1 MKKFMNSGL
10 FSLISVF
17 LLTLVSCDSIEDK
30 NTGSDVAAVEPVKS
44 SEFIVYSGHDIIGTT
59 LGTRGAN
66 VNGNLW
72 YQNWERPV
80 NVTDAERAKV
90 VEEFAKKREGVSNE
104 YKVTWRN
111 FWVHQVYKGEQTYI
125 DGYNQNIGKGS
136 DHMNHLQV
144 FNNLK
149 EEVISWWPYQSNIV
163 EWEGQYEHIN
173 NFNSGDNQTV
183 YTDDETKEQYIG
195 TTLMVTMGTDGRNEQ
210 FAYHNSTDSKYHFE
224 YIIIPG
230 ADIDPSLAG
239 YYYVGFDFYA
249 HGTDQ
254 YPANKNM
261 DVERDWVFNDWIV
274 RISPANIKNGTPE
287 DPTLPK
293 INPETTPQVDPVVV
307 PTYGGEVEINL
318 SVNDKKDADDYI
330 ATKLSI
336 HVRDTTDV
344 EIYIP
349 VDAQY
354 YCDAD
359 DMNIV
364 LSHRQEVEMHSPM
377 AEEIKY
383 EVNGHEVRATV
394 TFELGGIRI
403 KTYGITADV
412 LKYLREQ
419 YSDGIT
425 FEIWNYYND
434 NITREA
440 LKPMLDNT
448 TVSFTAAPGRYVN
461 AFAKLNDAKNAWDCV
476 VTPPSEFVKNKEND
490 GKYNYN
496 VIYMKE

>member
-1 MKKFMNSGL
+1 MRKSMIFWLFGLVTALSMMLVACDKIEEKKS
-10 FSLISVF
+10 SEE
-17 LLTLVSCDSIEDK
+17 VSSI
-30 NTGSDVAAVEPVKS
+30 EPVKS

-59 LGTRGAN
+59 LGTRAAN

-80 NVTDAERAKV
+80 NVTDAERTKV
-90 VEEFAKKREGVSNE
+90 VEEFSKVRLNAKNE
-104 YKVTWRN
+104 YKVTWLN
-111 FWVHQVYKGEQTYI
+111 FWVQQVYKGQTSYT
-125 DGYNQNIGKGS
+125 DGYDQNIGLGS

-149 EEVISWWPYQSNIV
+149 EEVISWWPYQANVV

-173 NFNSGDNQTV
+173 NFNAGDNQTI
-183 YTDDETKEQYIG
+183 YTDDETHEQYIG
-195 TTLMVTMGTDGRNEQ
+195 TTLMTTMGTDGRCEQ

-224 YIIIPG
+224 YIILE
-230 ADIDPSLAG
+230 IDGS
-239 YYYVGFDFYA
+239 YYVGFDFYA
-249 HGTDQ
+249 HGTDL

-261 DVERDWVFNDWIV
+261 DVERDWIFNDWIV
-274 RISPANIKNGTPE
+274 KISPANIKGGTPE

-293 INPETTPQVDPVVV
+293 IDSGAPQVDPVVV
-307 PTYGGEVEINL
+307 PPYGGEVEVNM

-344 EIYIP
+344 EIFIP

-364 LSHRQEVEMHSPM
+364 LSHRQEVEMHSPL

-383 EVNGHEVRATV
+383 NVNGHEVRATV
-394 TFELGGIRI
+394 AFELGGIRI
-403 KTYGITADV
+403 KTYGITAEV

-425 FEIWNYYND
+425 FEIWNYYN
-434 NITREA
+434 NSITREA
-440 LKPMLDNT
+440 LKPMLDQT
-448 TVSFTAAPGRYVN
+448 TIAFTTAPGRYVN
-461 AFAKLNDAKNAWDCV
+461 AFAKLNGAKNAWDCV
-476 VTPPSEFVKNKEND
+476 VTPSSDFQKYKEND
-490 GKYNYN
+490 GQYNFN
-496 VIYMKE
+496 VIYMKN